1 MNGSV
6 VNGRVCLTVEYV
18 EGHEPN
24 PHCYVVFRCS
34 TTGHDMYH
42 ATIQGSSM
50 CIPNVPAHPSY
61 TIIATDGDAVD
72 EINTTAAVTI
82 LGVVVPEYTVILSS
96 STAPGATPTPTGY
109 SQYYEALHFSLVNT
123 TELIIVPKSLSLTV
137 VIVPLVFGEIH
148 YSDMYKL

>member
-24 PHCYVVFRCS
+24 PHCYVVFRS
-34 TTGHDMYH
+34 TITGHDMYH

-72 EINTTAAVTI
+72 EINTTASVTI
-82 LGVVVPEYTVILSS
+82 LGVVRMCMKEQSALNSALIQDRRWIGSTSNTLLCSS
-96 STAPGATPTPTGY
+96 SI
-109 SQYYEALHFSLVNT
+109 LVET
-123 TELIIVPKSLSLTV
+123 K
-137 VIVPLVFGEIH
+137 G
-148 YSDMYKL
+148 

>member
-1 MNGSV
+1 MPFQFPIIIATFDVYSVTVNGSV

-24 PHCYVVFRCS
+24 PHCYVVFRS
-34 TTGHDMYH
+34 TVTGHDMHH

-72 EINTTAAVTI
+72 EINTTAPVTI
-82 LGVVVPEYTVILSS
+82 LGVVVPIHCNTV
-96 STAPGATPTPTGY
+96 
-109 SQYYEALHFSLVNT
+109 
-123 TELIIVPKSLSLTV
+123 
-137 VIVPLVFGEIH
+137 
-148 YSDMYKL
+148 